1 MRPRHSHGWRQSAA
15 LLLAVVSLASCAR
28 TRSADGGK
36 IYPLRWVYASRSLD
50 DDAHVEDLRRIVTTA
65 GQHGLNGIVLSAGFD
80 RLDLQPPDYF
90 RRLEQVKQICARS
103 KVEIIPIIFSVGYGG
118 AVLAHNKNLA
128 AGLPVKDALYIV
140 QGGTATLA
148 PDPPV
153 SIVNGGFEKF
163 TGVKADGFDASA
175 RWGEVIFRDT
185 KVVKQGASSLRF
197 ENFDRYPAEAAQLRQ
212 VVRVRPYRS
221 YRVSCWVKTEGL
233 EPYGPFSSSRF
244 RIEVVAAADTR
255 RLQFLDPVLP
265 TTTDWRKVTV
275 GFNSWGYDEVEISPR
290 AIGGKTGRIWLDD
303 LRIEEVGL
311 VNLLRR
317 PGAPLTVSG
326 EHTGT
331 LYEEGVDFAQVEDD
345 KLDFLWDH
353 DGPPIT
359 ILPGSR
365 IRDGE
370 RLRVSYYHGVSVNRR
385 QVSICMSEP
394 EVYDIWRTQVGLIEK
409 RLAPRKYFLS
419 MDEVRAGGSCK
430 ACQDRN
436 STMGEI
442 FGDCITRQ
450 FNLIREAN
458 PGAQVFVW
466 SDQLDPNHNAG
477 ERTGKFYYLVDGS
490 FSGSWNHIPKDL
502 VIACWW
508 HRMRDKSL
516 AHFSSLGFKTL
527 GASYYDADDL
537 ENPKDWLASLD
548 ATPGALGIMY
558 TTWQNRYELL
568 APFGDLVSR

>member
-1 MRPRHSHGWRQSAA
+1 MTTLPRAA
-15 LLLAVVSLASCAR
+15 LGVAALIVLFFSINSCTR

-36 IYPLRWVYASRSLD
+36 IYPLRWVYASRSLHRD
-50 DDAHVEDLRRIVTTA
+50 THVDDLRRIVSTA
-65 GQHGLNGIVLSAGFD
+65 SEHGLNGIVLSAGFD

-90 RRLEQVKQICARS
+90 RRLEEVKEICARS
-103 KVEIIPIIFSVGYGG
+103 KVEIVPIIFSAGYGG
-118 AVLAHNKNLA
+118 SVLAHNNNLA
-128 AGLPVKDALYIV
+128 AALPVKDALFV
-140 QGGTATLA
+140 VRGGKATPA

-153 SIVNGGFEKF
+153 SIVNGGFERF
-163 TGVKADGFDASA
+163 TGSRADGFDQPEN
-175 RWGEVIFRDT
+175 WGEVIFRDN
-185 KVVKQGASSLRF
+185 KVARQGTSSLRF
-197 ENFDRYPAEAAQLRQ
+197 ENFDDYPGESARLGQL
-212 VVRVRPYRS
+212 VRVRPYRS

-244 RIEVVAAADTR
+244 RIEVLAAADKR

-275 GFNSWGYDEVEISPR
+275 GFNSWGYDQVEISPR
-290 AIGGKTGRIWLDD
+290 TIGGKSGRIWIDD

-317 PGAPLTVSG
+317 PGTPLTVRG
-326 EHTGT
+326 ERSGT
-331 LYEEGVDFAQVEDD
+331 LYEEGSDFARLEDD
-345 KLDFLWDH
+345 KLDFSWDH
-353 DGPPIT
+353 DGPSIT
-359 ILPGSR
+359 TLPGGR
-365 IRDGE
+365 IREGE
-370 RLRVSYYHGVSVNRR
+370 RLRVSYYHGISVNRG

-394 EVYDIWRTQVGLIEK
+394 EVYEIWRRQAALIEK
-409 RLAPRKYFLS
+409 HLSPRRYFLS

-430 ACQDRN
+430 GCKDRKV
-436 STMGEI
+436 TMGEI
-442 FGDCITRQ
+442 FGGCVTRQ

-458 PGAQVFVW
+458 RDAQVLVW

-477 ERTGKFYYLVDGS
+477 ERTGRYYYLVDGS

-516 AHFSSLGFKTL
+516 AHFSGLGFKTL

-537 ENPKDWLASLD
+537 QNPKDWLVSLD

-558 TTWQNRYELL
+558 TTWQNKYELL
-568 APFGDLVSR
+568 DAFGDLVSR